1 VAKPVEPEHLFK
13 TLLRWCRPNAPVLAP
28 EGTEPATHPAQAA
41 PADDAAPQQ
50 VTASTEPSLLP
61 SHIEG
66 LDLQAGLRRVMG
78 KQARY
83 VALLREFSTTQADAP
98 ARVMAALAGHDSAAA
113 ERIAHTL
120 KGLAGTI
127 GANTLQQ
134 QAHTLEEAVR
144 TGGDAAAAL
153 PGVQAALG
161 GLLATLQAVLPAPEQ
176 AAQAAGAAAHAAAT
190 VTPAQRAALITELLA
205 LLQADDPKAQKL
217 LVEHGALFA
226 AAFGARFEALQ
237 SAIADFALDEALEI
251 ANLAL
256 GDSPDTESAT

>member
-1 VAKPVEPEHLFK
+1 
-13 TLLRWCRPNAPVLAP
+13 
-28 EGTEPATHPAQAA
+28 
-41 PADDAAPQQ
+41 
-50 VTASTEPSLLP
+50 
-61 SHIEG
+61 
-66 LDLQAGLRRVMG
+66 
-78 KQARY
+78 
-83 VALLREFSTTQADAP
+83 
-98 ARVMAALAGHDSAAA
+98 MAALAGHDSAAA

-127 GANTLQQ
+127 GADALQA

-176 AAQAAGAAAHAAAT
+176 AAQAAGAAAHPAAT

-205 LLQADDPKAQKL
+205 LLQADDPRAQKL
-217 LVEHGALFA
+217 LTEHEAVFA

-256 GDSPDTESAT
+256 GDSPNTESAT